1 MRLPKEGG
9 GATNDKGVRFMS
21 EKVCVFAGQGAQVPG
36 MGKDLA
42 ADPEIGALFSR
53 ANEVL
58 GFDLA
63 AVCFEGPAEALTKS
77 NVCQPAIFTVSVA
90 AFRAFQ
96 KRCPS
101 VSFTMAAG
109 LSLGEW
115 TALHVAGVLDFDSTL
130 KVLEAR
136 GRFMQ
141 QACEEQAS
149 GMISIMG
156 ATPEQLHTICE
167 KAGVTVANIN
177 SDAQVVLSGLKT
189 GVAAAA
195 AAAAELGVKAIP
207 LNVAGAFHSPL
218 MASARA
224 KLVAVLDGITF
235 RPPTM
240 PVLANVTGAP
250 HADDPA
256 AIKDAMLRQVTESVR
271 WCDCVRC
278 AISAGV
284 KDFVEFGPGKV
295 LSGLIRRI
303 DKSVNTMNVA
313 DVASLDAA
321 AAAVQ
326 A

>member
-1 MRLPKEGG
+1 
-9 GATNDKGVRFMS
+9 MS
-21 EKVCVFAGQGAQVPG
+21 DKVCVFAGQGAQVPG

-42 ADPEIGALFSR
+42 ADAEIAALFTR
-53 ANEVL
+53 ANAVL

-63 AVCFEGPAEALTKS
+63 KICFEGPAEELTKS
-77 NVCQPAIFTVSVA
+77 SICQPAIFTVSVA
-90 AFRAFQ
+90 AFRALQ
-96 KRCPS
+96 KKCPQT
-101 VSFTMAAG
+101 SFKIAAG

-115 TALHVAGVLDFDSTL
+115 SALHVAGVLDFESTL

-141 QACEEQAS
+141 QACEEQPS

-156 ATPEQLHTICE
+156 ASAEQIKAICD
-167 KAGVTVANIN
+167 KAGITVANIN

-195 AAAAELGVKAIP
+195 AVAAEQGVKAIP

-218 MASARA
+218 MASART
-224 KLVAVLDGITF
+224 KLAAVLDSVAF
-235 RPPTM
+235 SAPKM
-240 PVLANVTGAP
+240 PVLSNVSGSL
-250 HADDPA
+250 HSSDPA

-271 WCDCVRC
+271 WSDCIKC
-278 AISAGV
+278 AIGAGA

-295 LSGLIRRI
+295 LSGLIKRI
-303 DKSVNTMNVA
+303 DKSVNTLNVS
-313 DVASLDAA
+313 DVPSLDATA
-321 AAAVQ
+321 TALQ

>member
-1 MRLPKEGG
+1 MS
-9 GATNDKGVRFMS
+9 DKI
-21 EKVCVFAGQGAQVPG
+21 CIFAGQGAQVPG

-42 ADPEIGALFSR
+42 ADAEIAALFAR

-58 GFDLA
+58 GFDLTA
-63 AVCFEGPAEALTKS
+63 TCFEGPAEALTKS
-77 NVCQPAIFTVSVA
+77 NICQPAIFTVSVA

-96 KRCPS
+96 KRCPQ
-101 VSFTMAAG
+101 VAFKMTGG

-141 QACEEQAS
+141 QACEEQES

-156 ATPEQLHTICE
+156 ATGEQIQTICA
-167 KAGVTVANIN
+167 KAGISVANIN

-189 GVAAAA
+189 GIAVAAQTAG
-195 AAAAELGVKAIP
+195 ELGVKAIP

-224 KLVAVLDGITF
+224 KLAGVLDSITF
-235 RPPTM
+235 HAPKL
-240 PVLANVTGAP
+240 PVLSNVSGTLHSG
-250 HADDPA
+250 DPA
-256 AIKDAMLRQVTESVR
+256 AIKDAMLRQVTDSVR

-278 AISAGV
+278 AIGAGV

-295 LSGLIRRI
+295 LSGLVKRI
-303 DKSVNTMNVA
+303 DKTVNTLNVQDA
-313 DVASLDAA
+313 ASLDQTA
-321 AAAVQ
+321 Q
-326 A
+326 ALDG

>member
-1 MRLPKEGG
+1 
-9 GATNDKGVRFMS
+9 MS
-21 EKVCVFAGQGAQVPG
+21 DKVCVFAGQGAQVPG

-42 ADPEIGALFSR
+42 ADAEIGALFSR

-63 AVCFEGPAEALTKS
+63 SVCFEGPAEALTKS

-96 KRCPS
+96 KRCPG
-101 VSFTMAAG
+101 VAFKMAAG

-130 KVLEAR
+130 KILEAR

-141 QACEEQAS
+141 QACEEQES

-156 ATPEQLHTICE
+156 ATAEQLQTICD
-167 KAGVTVANIN
+167 KAGITVANIN

-195 AAAAELGVKAIP
+195 AVAAELGVKAIP

-224 KLVAVLDGITF
+224 KLGAVLDGVAF
-235 RPPTM
+235 SAPKL
-240 PVLANVTGAP
+240 PVLSNVSGTL
-250 HADDPA
+250 HSSDPA

-271 WCDCVRC
+271 WCDCVRY
-278 AISAGV
+278 ATGAGV

-295 LSGLIRRI
+295 LSGLIKRI
-303 DKSVNTMNVA
+303 DKTAGVSNVS
-313 DVASLDAA
+313 DVPSLEQAA
-321 AAAVQ
+321 AAAG

>member
-1 MRLPKEGG
+1 
-9 GATNDKGVRFMS
+9 MS
-21 EKVCVFAGQGAQVPG
+21 DNVCVFSGQGAQVPG

-42 ADPEIGALFSR
+42 ADAEIAALFER
-53 ANEVL
+53 ADQVL
-58 GFDLA
+58 GFGLSK
-63 AVCFEGPAEALTKS
+63 VCFEGPAEELTKS
-77 NVCQPAIFTVSVA
+77 NICQPAIFTVSVA

-96 KRCPS
+96 KRCPQA
-101 VSFTMAAG
+101 SFKMAAG

-115 TALHVAGVLDFDSTL
+115 TALYVAGVLDFESAL

-149 GMISIMG
+149 GMVSIMG
-156 ATPEQLHTICE
+156 ATAEQIRTICE
-167 KAGVTVANIN
+167 TAGITVANIN

-195 AAAAELGVKAIP
+195 QKAGELGVKAIV

-224 KLVAVLDGITF
+224 KLADVIGDVAFNV
-235 RPPTM
+235 PKM

-250 HADDPA
+250 HSSDPA
-256 AIKDAMLRQVTESVR
+256 AIRETMLRQVTESVR
-271 WCDCVRC
+271 WSDCITC
-278 AISAGV
+278 AIGAGA
-284 KDFVEFGPGKV
+284 KNFVEFGPGKV

-303 DKSVNTMNVA
+303 DKGVVTLNVQ
-313 DVASLDAA
+313 DVPSLEQAA
-321 AAAVQ
+321 Q
-326 A
+326 AFAG

>member
-1 MRLPKEGG
+1 
-9 GATNDKGVRFMS
+9 MS
-21 EKVCVFAGQGAQVPG
+21 DKVCVFAGQGAQVPG

-42 ADPEIGALFSR
+42 ADAEIAALFTR

-63 AVCFEGPAEALTKS
+63 SVCFEGPAEELTKS

-90 AFRAFQ
+90 AFRALQ
-96 KRCPS
+96 KKCPQLT
-101 VSFTMAAG
+101 FKTAAG

-115 TALHVAGVLDFDSTL
+115 TALHIAGVLDFESAL

-141 QACEEQAS
+141 QACEEQSS

-156 ATPEQLHTICE
+156 ASAEQLQTICE
-167 KAGVTVANIN
+167 KAGLTVANIN

-189 GVAAAA
+189 GVATAATV
-195 AAAAELGVKAIP
+195 AAELGVKAIP

-218 MASARA
+218 MASARE
-224 KLVAVLDGITF
+224 KLAAVLDGVTF
-235 RPPTM
+235 QAPQM
-240 PVLANVTGAP
+240 PVLANVTGAL
-250 HADDPA
+250 HSSDPA
-256 AIKDAMLRQVTESVR
+256 AIKDAMLRQVTDSVR
-271 WCDCVRC
+271 WSDCIKA
-278 AISAGV
+278 AIGDGA
-284 KDFVEFGPGKV
+284 KTFVEFGPGKV

-303 DKSVNTMNVA
+303 DKSVGTLNVA
-313 DVASLDAA
+313 DVASLDAT

>member
-1 MRLPKEGG
+1 
-9 GATNDKGVRFMS
+9 MS

-36 MGKDLA
+36 MGKDLS
-42 ADPEIGALFSR
+42 ADAEIGALFVR
-53 ANEVL
+53 ANQVL

-63 AVCFEGPAEALTKS
+63 KICFEWPAEELTRS
-77 NVCQPAIFTVSVA
+77 NGCQPAIFVVSVA
-90 AFRAFQ
+90 AFRSLQ
-96 KRCPS
+96 KRCPNAA
-101 VSFTMAAG
+101 FKMAAG

-141 QACEEQAS
+141 QACEEHES
-149 GMISIMG
+149 GMVSIMG
-156 ATPEQLHTICE
+156 ATADQLKTICE

-195 AAAAELGVKAIP
+195 AAAGEMGVKAIV

-218 MASARA
+218 MASART
-224 KLVAVLDGITF
+224 KLAGVIDGVAFQSPKL
-235 RPPTM
+235 
-240 PVLANVTGAP
+240 PVLANVSGAF
-250 HADDPA
+250 HSSDPA

-271 WCDCVRC
+271 WCDCVRT
-278 AISAGV
+278 AIGAGS
-284 KDFVEFGPGKV
+284 KTFVEFGPGKV

-303 DKSVNTMNVA
+303 DKSVATLNVQDA
-313 DVASLDAA
+313 ASLDQTS
-321 AAAVQ
+321 Q
-326 A
+326 ALQA

>member
-1 MRLPKEGG
+1 
-9 GATNDKGVRFMS
+9 
-21 EKVCVFAGQGAQVPG
+21 
-36 MGKDLA
+36 
-42 ADPEIGALFSR
+42 
-53 ANEVL
+53 VL
-58 GFDLA
+58 GFDLQTL
-63 AVCFEGPAEALTKS
+63 CFEGPAEALTKS

-96 KRCPS
+96 KRRPE
-101 VSFTMAAG
+101 VTFKVAAG

-115 TALHVAGVLDFDSTL
+115 TALHVAGVLDFESTL

-141 QACEEQAS
+141 QACEENDS
-149 GMISIMG
+149 GMVSIMG
-156 ATPEQLHTICE
+156 ATSEQLKAICE
-167 KAGVTVANIN
+167 KTGVTVANIN

-195 AAAAELGVKAIP
+195 AAAGELGIKAIV

-218 MASARA
+218 MASART
-224 KLVAVLDGITF
+224 KLAGVIDGVTF
-235 RPPTM
+235 HAPNV
-240 PVLANVTGAP
+240 PVLSNVTGAL
-250 HADDPA
+250 HASDPA

-271 WCDCVRC
+271 WCDCVRA
-278 AISAGV
+278 AIGLGV

-303 DKSVNTMNVA
+303 DKSVGTFNVQDA
-313 DVASLDAA
+313 ASLDQTSQSL
-321 AAAVQ
+321 Q